1 MEGKSSN
8 RELQS
13 IVDAIGC
20 SEVVESRIQLLDK
33 LGDLDISEKSDFA
46 CLLQCLANLWE
57 DYTCLDVI
65 QCMLN
70 KAILEV
76 AVKHLGS
83 GLSSCPA
90 QYLELGT
97 KASIWCGKH
106 LKMTLMSTE
115 ESQEEEH
122 SKLFFE
128 LLFNLLSFS
137 AASFSALARYPVTV
151 NQLSMN
157 SIEKFI
163 LEQLSLTKDLVSEFK
178 RIQLY
183 GSEAL
188 KVSQEVIDSV
198 IRLCGVQAGAV
209 NWGSYDERF
218 EDKNGID
225 CEVIN
230 VKDCVINIIKHAIE
244 KLCEM
249 GIIAAD
255 GGGSLVAIL
264 NLSWKGVVTLLQL
277 GEGILA
283 VKMNI
288 SDILVTLIS
297 LVNESI
303 RCASEA
309 WNSTLKETVSVT
321 EARRTFLPIK
331 FYLINAVKI
340 SSLYPC
346 QAYLVYKELTFCIL
360 KISTF
365 RISMCNEKLLKTA
378 SEVFT
383 ELLEKSSYDLL
394 NSILISDQVKQECK
408 FEILDCLF
416 FHENDANLISG
427 CLDECSRNTS
437 INGSQVLPERGAM
450 LLGRV
455 ALFLNFLRYSVDSE
469 EDTRVGIS
477 RKLGWFLDLFVNE
490 EVYSSILILQLPVS
504 YGSGKTVEVIWQP
517 MFSFLLNSLQTF
529 LIVVSSSLAWM
540 EVESFLLEN
549 LFHPHF
555 LCWEVV
561 MELWCFIARYAEP
574 GMVNGIVNKL
584 CSLLKFLAS
593 AESVFNP
600 CSALRRLARFIS
612 MFLSFGAQ
620 SLVDQV
626 INFIVGD
633 ERSAESSIVRLALL
647 MEGFPLNLLSDKIRS
662 ITTQKV
668 LTDYFVFVES
678 FDEKSIRAG
687 NNGFFGVPVF
697 TLSASLQSLQIN
709 LSDVDV
715 KTLKFLVS
723 IIHSYKACA
732 DKLTKN
738 HCRKLLSET
747 LGIISNMKH
756 LYASDEMEEVVFELG
771 KLFIS
776 GPAATDKELYQ
787 CKPDLALFMAGL
799 AHMHIPETDKNPKT
813 SAAWQLYHMLL
824 RERHWALIHLA
835 ITAFGY
841 FTARTLCNE
850 LWRFVPHN
858 AALSYDLESGI
869 EAKEERF
876 MFELKAFLDKE
887 RALHTITAS
896 SDQLELLAREGLML
910 KKLFQKLS
918 AINAE
923 TAGCKSMDVDGE
935 NRSMEV
941 DGEKQCNKK
950 RKLPDGISKGMELLQ
965 SGLKVISDGISQLQQ
980 HQLSSIELNK
990 FLTHFSR
997 LEDQIAQLVGLTGN
1011 D

>member
-1 MEGKSSN
+1 MAA
-8 RELQS
+8 RF
-13 IVDAIGC
+13 C
-20 SEVVESRIQLLDK
+20 VVESRIQLLDK
-33 LGDLDISEKSDFA
+33 LGDLEISEKSDFA

-365 RISMCNEKLLKTA
+365 RISMCKEKLLKTA

-383 ELLEKSSYDLL
+383 ELLEK
-394 NSILISDQVKQECK
+394 I
-408 FEILDCLF
+408 
-416 FHENDANLISG
+416 
-427 CLDECSRNTS
+427 
-437 INGSQVLPERGAM
+437 
-450 LLGRV
+450 
-455 ALFLNFLRYSVDSE
+455 
-469 EDTRVGIS
+469 
-477 RKLGWFLDLFVNE
+477 
-490 EVYSSILILQLPVS
+490 
-504 YGSGKTVEVIWQP
+504 
-517 MFSFLLNSLQTF
+517 
-529 LIVVSSSLAWM
+529 
-540 EVESFLLEN
+540 
-549 LFHPHF
+549 
-555 LCWEVV
+555 
-561 MELWCFIARYAEP
+561 
-574 GMVNGIVNKL
+574 
-584 CSLLKFLAS
+584 
-593 AESVFNP
+593 
-600 CSALRRLARFIS
+600 
-612 MFLSFGAQ
+612 
-620 SLVDQV
+620 
-626 INFIVGD
+626 
-633 ERSAESSIVRLALL
+633 
-647 MEGFPLNLLSDKIRS
+647 
-662 ITTQKV
+662 
-668 LTDYFVFVES
+668 
-678 FDEKSIRAG
+678 
-687 NNGFFGVPVF
+687 
-697 TLSASLQSLQIN
+697 
-709 LSDVDV
+709 
-715 KTLKFLVS
+715 
-723 IIHSYKACA
+723 
-732 DKLTKN
+732 
-738 HCRKLLSET
+738 
-747 LGIISNMKH
+747 
-756 LYASDEMEEVVFELG
+756 ASDEMEEVVFELG

-896 SDQLELLAREGLML
+896 SDQLERLAREGLML

-918 AINAE
+918 AINEE

-965 SGLKVISDGISQLQQ
+965 SGLKVISNGISQLQQ